1 MDPPKLSNLSAIE
14 NWSSFEPDMK
24 GYLPPQNIAIWP
36 DCKGVKS
43 QLRHFTSTDYM
54 RDNDAPFIAS
64 STSKGFP
71 ATRVVICDETF
82 AIPMSS
88 RDFAFLASRLEDPNA
103 SRHAVPAANFKILG
117 DKAKEFISSN
127 EYSILRKLK
136 TYGECD
142 EEATLERLDLLKAG
156 SHNLETAAK
165 DNNHYATIFVI
176 LPTFTDSTV
185 VSVRAT
191 HASVVS
197 EVSLPKPL
205 SESISAVGIYA
216 GISNASI
223 EVSGVGEVLCLTY
236 HVSAGPSAEPT
247 VVPTLQYLSGALP
260 PLRDGF
266 CLWRYRLSAN
276 LKAPKLLLFFLDAH
290 PDSASKFTGDDATL
304 LCHLAP
310 LAKAYGFNMYIGRL
324 TRTLSTTQEV
334 YHPYKEYLGLDMDFD
349 PSVLEMPD
357 DADVDYEWGNLRS
370 LGGVAVTASGAQ
382 AVLDRATRLVKTD
395 SVLKDQFEE
404 LDIEEEHEI
413 EDDGCY
419 FATVSYEHI
428 RSASFLFIAP

>member
-1 MDPPKLSNLSAIE
+1 MDPLKLSNLAAIE
-14 NWSSFEPDMK
+14 NWSSFGPDMK
-24 GYLPPQNIAIWP
+24 GYLPPQDTALWLH
-36 DCKGVKS
+36 CKDVKE
-43 QLRHFTSTDYM
+43 QLEYFSRTEYI

-71 ATRVVICDETF
+71 ATRMVITDETF
-82 AIPMSS
+82 PIPMSS
-88 RDFAFLASRLEDPNA
+88 RDFAFLASRLGDPNA
-103 SRHAVPAANFKILG
+103 SRHAVPAANVKILG
-117 DKAKEFISSN
+117 DKAER
-127 EYSILRKLK
+127 SITVNTRTVLQKLK
-136 TYGECD
+136 TYGECG
-142 EEATLERLDLLKAG
+142 EKATLQGLDLLKAG
-156 SHNLETAAK
+156 SHKLETAAK

-176 LPTFTDSTV
+176 LPTFTNSTV
-185 VSVRAT
+185 VCMRAT
-191 HASVVS
+191 HASVLS
-197 EVSLPKPL
+197 EVPLPKAL
-205 SESISAVGIYA
+205 NESITAVGIYA

-223 EVSGVGEVLCLTY
+223 EVGGVGEVLCLTY
-236 HVSAGPSAEPT
+236 HVSASHSVKPI

-276 LKAPKLLLFFLDAH
+276 LKAPKLLLFFLDGH
-290 PDSASKFTGDDATL
+290 PDSASKFRGDDATL

-324 TRTLSTTQEV
+324 THTLSTKEEV
-334 YHPYKEYLGLDMDFD
+334 QHPYKEYFGLDIDFD

-357 DADVDYEWGNLRS
+357 DADVDYEWGNLRT
-370 LGGVAVTASGAQ
+370 LGGVAVTASRSQ
-382 AVLDRATRLVKTD
+382 ALLDRATRLVKTD